1 MRFYRCFSE
10 LHFNSSINSI
20 FDQTFKICL
29 STLKVPLAAVSS
41 QMMMP
46 QSQTLTQVQLNQS
59 QINSLRQ
66 QQQQQQLRQQ
76 LLLQKQ
82 QQAV

>member
-10 LHFNSSINSI
+10 LHFNSSVNSI

-29 STLKVPLAAVSS
+29 STLTVPLAAVSS
-41 QMMMP
+41 QMMMT

>member
-1 MRFYRCFSE
+1 
-10 LHFNSSINSI
+10 
-20 FDQTFKICL
+20 
-29 STLKVPLAAVSS
+29 
-41 QMMMP
+41 MMMP

>member
-10 LHFNSSINSI
+10 LHFNSSVNSI
-20 FDQTFKICL
+20 FDQTFIICL

>member
-1 MRFYRCFSE
+1 
-10 LHFNSSINSI
+10 
-20 FDQTFKICL
+20 
-29 STLKVPLAAVSS
+29 
-41 QMMMP
+41 MMMP

-66 QQQQQQLRQQ
+66 QQQQQQQQQQLRQQ

-82 QQAV
+82 QQVV

>member
-10 LHFNSSINSI
+10 LHFNSSVNSI